1 MTETS
6 LGLAARYTPAQVE
19 EFYRRRFWR
28 METLWDYLEFSAGEH
43 PHRLLVADGESRH
56 TFGEVAAAA
65 GAFARSLSEA
75 GVDRGDRVVL
85 QMENVSEFVIACLG
99 IARLGAV
106 MVPQLP
112 IYRDAEVRSII
123 QRTGAKAY
131 VGSAQCR
138 GFDYVEMLA
147 RIRADCPSLRQV
159 VIRGGRHE
167 GCQPFEKAVA
177 GPVYGGP
184 RPASDDVAFIVFT
197 SGTEARSKGCI
208 HTFNT
213 WSFTVRTMGAILG
226 LGEGDVCF
234 MASPLAHTSG
244 LAMGLYAAVV
254 FGLPVVLL
262 DQWDPVEALRRVEA
276 FGCTYSIG
284 ATPFIKGM
292 LEAFDSGG
300 ADVTRLRVFG
310 CGGAP
315 IPPELVGEVEE
326 RMGTTLVPVFG
337 QTETLVCSIA
347 RLDDDLAVMSSTDG
361 RAVDG
366 VEIRIAAEG
375 IELPRGEIGEV
386 QVRGPGVMLGYLD
399 DPELTARTIDPDG
412 WLHTSDLG
420 RMDERGYIRITGRVK
435 DIIIRGGLNISAL
448 EVESILGT
456 HPRVR
461 DVAAIGMPDARLGE
475 KVCAFVVSDDP
486 GLVLEDLT
494 SFMLGRGVAKQKLP
508 ERLVLVDQ
516 LPRNPTGKLQKFKLA
531 ELL

>member
-1 MTETS
+1 MAE
-6 LGLAARYTPAQVE
+6 RYSAAQVE
-19 EFYRRRFWR
+19 SFYRLGFWR
-28 METLWDYLEFSAGEH
+28 HETLWDYLEARAGED
-43 PHRLLVADGESRH
+43 PDSLLVTDGESRH
-56 TFGEVAAAA
+56 TFGEVLVAAR
-65 GAFARSLSEA
+65 AFAGSLAVA
-75 GVDRGDRVVL
+75 GVTRGDRVVL

-123 QRTGAKAY
+123 HRTGATAY
-131 VGSAQCR
+131 VGSAKHR

-147 RIRADCPSLRQV
+147 RIRPACPTLRLV
-159 VIRGGRHE
+159 VIRGGRHD
-167 GCQPFEKAVA
+167 GCLPFEEACS
-177 GPVYGGP
+177 GPAYTGP

-197 SGTEARSKGCI
+197 SGTEARSKGCT

-213 WSFTVRTMGAILG
+213 WSFTIRSMGAILA
-226 LGEGDVCF
+226 LGKKDVCF
-234 MASPLAHTSG
+234 MPSPLAHTSG
-244 LAMGLYAAVV
+244 LAMGLYAAVA
-254 FGLPVVLL
+254 FGLPLVLQ
-262 DQWDPVEALRRVEA
+262 DQWDPVEALRRVQA
-276 FGCTYSIG
+276 FRCTYAIG

-292 LEAFDSGG
+292 VEVFESGG
-300 ADVTRLRVFG
+300 FDASSLRVFG

-315 IPPELVGEVEE
+315 VPSELVGRVKE

-347 RLDDDLAVMSSTDG
+347 RLEDDLAVMSSTDG

-366 VEIRIAAEG
+366 VEIRIATDG
-375 IELPRGEIGEV
+375 VELPRGEIGEV

-456 HPRVR
+456 HPKVR
-461 DVAAIGMPDARLGE
+461 DVAVTAMPDAKLGE

-486 GLVLEDLT
+486 ALALEDLT

-508 ERLVLVDQ
+508 ERLVLVEQ